1 MTVGDLP
8 EDNGSPYFVG
18 RALDALYA
26 ASLDAQARLRCAPD
40 PSALVAAWA
49 DLTNAT
55 LAQLIYCLAL
65 RGQTIERM
73 EMYCLYTLPSHVLI
87 YDKDVGD
94 DLNYRLLPRTKLAN
108 RTLNEYA
115 RGLADLARAL
125 VRLGITLPD
134 LPTLDT
140 CRPHA
145 PAFFRLAHGPEA
157 TDALQQEPVDRHQ
170 LAASS
175 ARFFGRQGLNLGRHD
190 LVTVLLV
197 RGEPRYLPRV
207 LTGHATRGAEVSG
220 DASLLPPRDAIH
232 ALEESLEHIIGDFGI
247 DTTSV
252 AALVSRRLVGPVPSA
267 NDPYVTQR
275 IDGHFRILPP
285 AIDRYTPIAIAVTKR
300 VRQELCEGRG
310 PDGPWARFALSLACF
325 NALSLSD
332 AKTILAECA
341 PTVLAAPAP
350 LLVWTR
356 PKSLE
361 LAIPLNPAPAL
372 LLCAAHRA
380 DATDPWPR
388 ILRDIGAWARR
399 LFPDLSWPLDAPNA
413 ATGLFALVGRYIRF
427 ISPPAALAAASDAV
441 AAAVYSRES
450 LARQSD
456 DSGVHTDASIAM
468 APAVPSVR
476 TPCDVKSPLA
486 QVADIANRYG
496 ARDDALGGEHQRSLD
511 AMRDLEA
518 LSINHHGPAATLRRW
533 LLHECYIRVK
543 SLKNP
548 VQWST
553 LSKYVGEVNI
563 GLRMLTPLDD
573 LRDWGTAE
581 WVGFAEMAI
590 PEILDKHRKKK
601 DLRYSGLRRMLRIG
615 ACLGW
620 NIPPFLYATHI
631 TAIDRLRVSAASTAI
646 LKRDI
651 ERIREYMDAA
661 FHDEPLLGPAAALA
675 LSLFT
680 ECGLRSAE
688 VFTLP
693 CDCAERSTH
702 SIVVTEGPHSHL
714 KTDHGWRAVP
724 ASPQV
729 IADLDRYVATCRSE
743 SRFLFLDKE
752 GRDWRIAHRIHETLS
767 EAIRHVTRS
776 PSARVHSFRGAAE
789 MSHLYPAGERMIR
802 QQLNGLA
809 TPKECGSWT
818 GDLASDGFCALGGS
832 LQRMGLGSASTLIT
846 YYMPV
851 WPFVLSA
858 TMMASL
864 ATEKPSAALIK
875 AAFGST
881 VAYRKSK
888 SRHTKTKHDKFEPW
902 PTLLRKASR
911 ELELTPLVT
920 TVPFTV
926 PPPAE
931 SAVRSH
937 VTKHRDVVSFLCQV
951 IAGRPEAEAAHRHEL
966 LASDAALAIRC
977 LDRHSKLH
985 GAVRQLGWRGE
996 RGQRAILRSLDSVEG
1011 GQMRAALGNSSA
1023 SDVECL
1029 LKDLCGTRLGPD
1041 APRTE
1046 EVIGRLNQHLH
1057 CIPPTLNL
1065 TLQPTHSVADP
1076 AIISLLAQLS
1086 ARVRLQSPKAGRAP
1100 ALFVYT
1106 RGRHMNLVR
1115 IGRMT
1120 DLLRISAL
1128 AVHVANQSSFIE

>member
-1 MTVGDLP
+1 VSDLP
-8 EDNGSPYFVG
+8 EDNGSPSFVG
-18 RALDALYA
+18 RALDALYT
-26 ASLDAQARLRCAPD
+26 ASLDAQARLRGALD
-40 PSALVAAWA
+40 PSELIAAWA

-55 LAQLIYCLAL
+55 LEQLFYCLAL

-73 EMYCLYTLPSHVLI
+73 EMYCLYTLPGHVLI

-108 RTLNEYA
+108 RILNEYA

-125 VRLGITLPD
+125 VRLGIKLRD

-145 PAFFRLAHGPEA
+145 PAFFRLAHSPEA
-157 TDALQQEPVDRHQ
+157 TDALRQEPVDRHK

-175 ARFFGRQGLNLGRHD
+175 ERFFGREGLNLGRHD
-190 LVTVLLV
+190 LVTVLLA

-232 ALEESLEHIIGDFGI
+232 ALEVTLEHIIGEFGI
-247 DTTSV
+247 DTPAE

-267 NDPYVTQR
+267 NDPYVVQR

-300 VRQELCEGRG
+300 VRQELRNGRG
-310 PDGPWARFALSLACF
+310 PDSPWARFALSLACF

-332 AKTILAECA
+332 AKIILAECA

-356 PKSLE
+356 PKALE
-361 LAIPLNPAPAL
+361 LAIPLNPVPAL

-399 LFPDLSWPLDAPNA
+399 IFPDLSWPLDAPNA

-441 AAAVYSRES
+441 AAAVYNRES
-450 LARQSD
+450 LARNSD
-456 DSGVHTDASIAM
+456 DTR
-468 APAVPSVR
+468 APAATPSAIAPALPLMR
-476 TPCDVKSPLA
+476 NPQDVKSPLK
-486 QVADIANRYG
+486 QVAAIAHKYG
-496 ARDDALGGEHQRSLD
+496 ALDDALGGEHQRAVD
-511 AMRDLEA
+511 AERELEA
-518 LSINHHGPAATLRRW
+518 LSIDTHGPAATLRKW
-533 LLHECYIRVK
+533 LLHECYLRVK

-553 LSKYVGEVNI
+553 LSKYVGEVQI

-573 LRDWGTAE
+573 LRQWDAGE
-581 WVGFAEMAI
+581 WIEFAEMTI
-590 PEILDKHRKKK
+590 PEIVRSHRKT
-601 DLRYSGLRRMLRIG
+601 DDPRYSGLKRMFRIG
-615 ACLGW
+615 ASLGW
-620 NIPPFLYATHI
+620 HIPPSLYAAQI
-631 TAIDRLRVSAASTAI
+631 SDIDRLRVSAASTAI

-651 ERIREYMDAA
+651 ERVREYMATA

-680 ECGLRSAE
+680 ECGPRSAE

-693 CDCAERSTH
+693 CDCVERATH
-702 SIVVTEGPHSHL
+702 SIVFKEGPHSHL
-714 KTDHGWRAVP
+714 KSDHGWRAIPV
-724 ASPQV
+724 SPQL
-729 IADLDRYVATCRSE
+729 IADLDRYVVTCRSE

-752 GRDWRIAHRIHETLS
+752 GKDWRIAHRIHAALS

-776 PSARVHSFRGAAE
+776 PSARVHSFRSAAE
-789 MSHLYPAGERMIR
+789 MSQLYTAGEHMMRR
-802 QQLNGLA
+802 QLNGLA
-809 TPKECGSWT
+809 TPKECESWT
-818 GDLASDGFCALGGS
+818 GDLATNGFCALGES
-832 LQRMGLGSASTLIT
+832 LQRMGLGSANMLIV
-846 YYMPV
+846 YYMPA

-864 ATEKPSAALIK
+864 ANEEPSAALIK

-881 VAYRKSK
+881 TAYRKSK
-888 SRHTKTKHDKFEPW
+888 SRHPDDFEPW
-902 PTLLRKASR
+902 PTLLRRAAR
-911 ELELTPLVT
+911 QLVLAPLVT
-920 TVPFTV
+920 KAPVTVA
-926 PPPAE
+926 PPTQ
-931 SAVRSH
+931 STVRSH
-937 VTKHRDVVSFLCQV
+937 FTARRDVVLFLREV
-951 IAGRPEAEAAHRHEL
+951 LAGRPEAEAAHRHGL
-966 LASDAALAIRC
+966 GASVAARAIRC
-977 LDRHSKLH
+977 LDRQSKFR
-985 GAVRQLGWRGE
+985 GAVRHLGSRGE
-996 RGQRAILRSLDSVEG
+996 RGRRAILRSLNSVAG
-1011 GQMRAALGNSSA
+1011 DQLLAALGNSSA
-1023 SDVECL
+1023 SDVEAL
-1029 LKDLCGTRLGPD
+1029 LKDLCGSRLGSD

-1046 EVIGRLNQHLH
+1046 EVIGRLYQHLQ

-1065 TLQPTHSVADP
+1065 TLRPRHAVADP
-1076 AIISLLAQLS
+1076 AISSLLAQLS
-1086 ARVRLQSPKAGRAP
+1086 ARVRLESPKAGRAP

-1106 RGRHMNLVR
+1106 RGKHTNLVT

-1128 AVHVANQSSFIE
+1128 AVHVANQLSDKE

>member
-1 MTVGDLP
+1 MSDLP
-8 EDNGSPYFVG
+8 EENGSPSFVG

-26 ASLDAQARLRCAPD
+26 ASLDAQARLRRALD
-40 PSALVAAWA
+40 PSELIAAWA

-55 LAQLIYCLAL
+55 LEQLFYCLAL

-108 RTLNEYA
+108 RILNEYA

-125 VRLGITLPD
+125 VRLGIKLRD

-145 PAFFRLAHGPEA
+145 PAFFRLAHSPED
-157 TDALQQEPVDRHQ
+157 TDALRQETVDRHQ

-175 ARFFGRQGLNLGRHD
+175 ARFFGREGLNLGRHD

-232 ALEESLEHIIGDFGI
+232 ALEVALEHIIGEFGI
-247 DTTSV
+247 DTPAE

-267 NDPYVTQR
+267 NDPYVVQR

-300 VRQELCEGRG
+300 VRQELREGRG
-310 PDGPWARFALSLACF
+310 PDSPWARFALSLACF

-341 PTVLAAPAP
+341 PTVLAAPSP

-356 PKSLE
+356 PKALE
-361 LAIPLNPAPAL
+361 LAIPLNPVPAL

-380 DATDPWPR
+380 DAADPWPR

-399 LFPDLSWPLDAPNA
+399 VFPDLSWPLDAANT

-427 ISPPAALAAASDAV
+427 ISPPAALAASSDAV
-441 AAAVYSRES
+441 AAAVYNRES
-450 LARQSD
+450 LARHSD
-456 DSGVHTDASIAM
+456 DSGVPAAAIAL
-468 APAVPSVR
+468 APSVPRVR
-476 TPCDVKSPLA
+476 TPRDVKNPLT

-496 ARDDALGGEHQRSLD
+496 AEDDALGGEHKRSLD

-518 LSINHHGPAATLRRW
+518 LSIEHHGPAATLRKW
-533 LLHECYIRVK
+533 LLHESYIRVQ
-543 SLKNP
+543 SLKKP

-553 LSKYVGEVNI
+553 LSKYVGEANI

-573 LRDWGTAE
+573 LRDWDTAE
-581 WVGFAEMAI
+581 WVEFAEMSI

-601 DLRYSGLRRMLRIG
+601 DPRYSGLRRMFRIG
-615 ACLGW
+615 ASLGW
-620 NIPPFLYATHI
+620 NIPPSLYSDFIAN
-631 TAIDRLRVSAASTAI
+631 IDRSRVSAASTAI

-693 CDCAERSTH
+693 CDCVERSTH
-702 SIVVTEGPHSHL
+702 SIVVKEGPHSHL

-724 ASPQV
+724 ASPQL
-729 IADLDRYVATCRSE
+729 IADLDRYVAICRSE

-752 GRDWRIAHRIHETLS
+752 GNDWRIAHRIHEALS

-776 PSARVHSFRGAAE
+776 PSARVHSFRSAAE
-789 MSHLYPAGERMIR
+789 MSHLYTANEHMMRR
-802 QQLNGLA
+802 QLNGLA
-809 TPKECGSWT
+809 TPTESGSWT
-818 GDLASDGFCALGGS
+818 GDLATNGFCALGES
-832 LQRMGLGSASTLIT
+832 LQRMGLGSANMLIV
-846 YYMPV
+846 YYMPA

-864 ATEKPSAALIK
+864 AHEKPSPALIK

-881 VAYRKSK
+881 TAYRKSK
-888 SRHTKTKHDKFEPW
+888 SRHPDNFEPW
-902 PTLLRKASR
+902 PTLLRMAAGQM
-911 ELELTPLVT
+911 ELAPLVT
-920 TVPFTV
+920 KSPVAV
-926 PPPAE
+926 APPA
-931 SAVRSH
+931 RSTERPH
-937 VTKHRDVVSFLCQV
+937 VTARRDVILFLREV
-951 IAGRPEAEAAHRHEL
+951 LAGRSEAEAAHRHGL
-966 LASDAALAIRC
+966 GASVAAWAIRC
-977 LDRHSKLH
+977 LDRQRTFR
-985 GAVRQLGWRGE
+985 GAVRHLGSRGE
-996 RGQRAILRSLDSVEG
+996 RGRRAILRSLYSVEG
-1011 GQMRAALGNSSA
+1011 DQMLAALVNASA
-1023 SDVECL
+1023 IDVEAL
-1029 LKDLCGTRLGPD
+1029 LKDLCGSRLGSD

-1046 EVIGRLNQHLH
+1046 EVIERLYQHLQ

-1065 TLQPTHSVADP
+1065 MLRPTHAVADP
-1076 AIISLLAQLS
+1076 AISSLLAQLS
-1086 ARVRLQSPKAGRAP
+1086 ARVRLESPKAGRAP
-1100 ALFVYT
+1100 ALFAYT
-1106 RGRHMNLVR
+1106 RGKHTNLVT

-1120 DLLRISAL
+1120 DLLRISVL
-1128 AVHVANQSSFIE
+1128 AVHVANQLSDKE